1 MRRTLITIAKTE
13 FTAAS
18 RLWWIR
24 LFTLAF
30 ALITVAMAQAASVS
44 GESGGEET
52 FARLTVALLPL
63 ALMLVPLAALLVGVS
78 SMSGEQDASGFL
90 LALPVSTTE
99 VILGR
104 WLGQASA
111 LGAALGAGFGGGGII
126 IWASSGSADVLH
138 FVWLVA
144 ACLLLALAF
153 LSIATLVAVTVSNRG
168 AALGVAAFIWFV
180 AVILYDAAAL
190 AAAVWLTG
198 RQGAR
203 LLFASVFANVVDLV
217 RVLTLTLAGT
227 PHILG
232 VAGESWIRTLGGPGP
247 VAVLAAAVLA
257 AWIVVPLAIAARVA
271 AVRDC

>member
-30 ALITVAMAQAASVS
+30 GLITVAMAQAASVS
-44 GESGGEET
+44 GESGGGET

-111 LGAALGAGFGGGGII
+111 LGAAVGAGFGGGGII

-153 LSIATLVAVTVSNRG
+153 LSIATLVAVTVLNRG

-190 AAAVWLTG
+190 GAALWLTG

-232 VAGESWIRTLGGPGP
+232 VAGESWTRTLGGPGP
-247 VAVLAAAVLA
+247 VAVLAAAVLVG
-257 AWIVVPLAIAARVA
+257 WILVPLAIAARVA

>member
-1 MRRTLITIAKTE
+1 MRRPIITIAKTE

-30 ALITVAMAQAASVS
+30 GLITVAMAQAASVS
-44 GESGGEET
+44 GDSGGGEM

-78 SMSGEQDASGFL
+78 SVSGDEHASGFL
-90 LALPVSTTE
+90 LTLPVSTTE

-104 WLGQASA
+104 WLGQACA
-111 LGAALGAGFGGGGII
+111 LGAAIGAGFGAGGVLV
-126 IWASSGSADVLH
+126 WASSGPTDVLR
-138 FVWLVA
+138 FVCLIA

-190 AAAVWLTG
+190 GAALRLTG

-217 RVLTLTLAGT
+217 RVLTLALAGT

-232 VAGESWIRTLGGPGP
+232 VAGESWIRTLGGPMP
-247 VAVLAAAVLA
+247 VAALAAAVLA
-257 AWIVVPLAIAARVA
+257 GWIAVPLAIAARVS
-271 AVRDC
+271 AVRDL

>member
-1 MRRTLITIAKTE
+1 MRQSLITIARTE

-18 RLWWIR
+18 RFWWIR

-30 ALITVAMAQAASVS
+30 GLITVAMAQAASVS
-44 GESGGEET
+44 GEPGGGET
-52 FARLTVALLPL
+52 FARLAVALLPL

-78 SMSGEQDASGFL
+78 SVSGEQDASGFL

-111 LGAALGAGFGGGGII
+111 LGAAVGAGFGAGGVLV
-126 IWASSGSADVLH
+126 WATSGSADIFR
-138 FVWLVA
+138 FVVLVA

-190 AAAVWLTG
+190 AAALRLTG

-203 LLFASVFANVVDLV
+203 RSQGQ
-217 RVLTLTLAGT
+217 R
-227 PHILG
+227 HH
-232 VAGESWIRTLGGPGP
+232 R
-247 VAVLAAAVLA
+247 
-257 AWIVVPLAIAARVA
+257 R
-271 AVRDC
+271 

>member
-44 GESGGEET
+44 GESGGGET